1 MELSRRSTS
10 TSGTPSV
17 ALNHTQT
24 VKETYL
30 DPNRLKAYMAQN
42 HAPGTYSIKVSY
54 LSFNSSTKLY
64 SRMKQLK
71 LGVWTIKSETA
82 IPEVSMKAS
91 MLYQLIL

>member
-42 HAPGTYSIKVSY
+42 HAPGTYSIK
-54 LSFNSSTKLY
+54 
-64 SRMKQLK
+64 LK

-82 IPEVSMKAS
+82 IPEAD
-91 MLYQLIL
+91 LDRLRTG